1 MSDYNLVKFHGTSRY
16 NEVDYDGFIILT
28 EIECDE
34 YMETILQIEGIM
46 EVNKFN
52 FYYMPNHMDNIVIYS
67 KKDLDKAFDI
77 ISLDIQEKNFLIN
90 YLCNG
95 TNKFGTCPTLLELK
109 EIQEK
114 LEAAALNDPLKI

>member
-1 MSDYNLVKFHGTSRY
+1 MNGYRLVTFHGKSRY
-16 NEVDYDGFIILT
+16 NEIDYEGFIILT
-28 EIECDE
+28 EAEYDE
-34 YMETILQIEGIM
+34 YMETIYQIEGIM
-46 EVNKFN
+46 EVNRFN

-67 KKDLDKAFDI
+67 KKELDKVFDAI
-77 ISLDIQEKNFLIN
+77 LIDIQEKNFLITN
-90 YLCNG
+90 ICNN